1 MLLIFKSFQSKS
13 GVGFL
18 IRRILDYG
26 QRPLVD
32 LQKTPPLDFEFFLPG
47 FINFGQRF

>member
-1 MLLIFKSFQSKS
+1 MLIFKSFQSKS

-32 LQKTPPLDFEFFLPG
+32 LQKTPPLNFQFFWPG
-47 FINFGQRF
+47 FLSFGHRF